1 MKLLLELLTTTTNR
15 PRKRT
20 YDSVRQG
27 PALPTMPSGVPAKAP
42 YNIRADNQKGKAPK
56 KPKARPKKNLW
67 FVNQNLWSRD
77 VRNERPQHKMMQDNE
92 NNIYAVDDA
101 GEFAYGVWYNEKAQG
116 VTFHNARPVHT
127 IKPLRTKLSP
137 AS

>member
-1 MKLLLELLTTTTNR
+1 MELLLELLTTATNR

-42 YNIRADNQKGKAPK
+42 YNIRADNQKKQAEK

-67 FVNQNLWSRD
+67 FVNQNLWTRD
-77 VRNERPQHKMMQDNE
+77 VRNERPDHQMMHDNDD
-92 NNIYAVDDA
+92 NIYAVDGSA
-101 GEFAYGVWYNEKAQG
+101 EFAYGVWYQGKAQG
-116 VTFHNARPVHT
+116 VTFHDARPVHT
-127 IKPLRTKLSP
+127 VKPNRTQLKP
-137 AS
+137 AK